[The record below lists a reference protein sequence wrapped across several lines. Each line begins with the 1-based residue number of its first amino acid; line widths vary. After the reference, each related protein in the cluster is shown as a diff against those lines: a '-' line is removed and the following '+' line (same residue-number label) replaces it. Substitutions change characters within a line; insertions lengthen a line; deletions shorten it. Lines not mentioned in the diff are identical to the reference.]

1 MKMKM
6 KKQAFTLIELLV
18 VIAIIA
24 ILAAML
30 LPALNQARAKARATQ
45 CVSIEKQM
53 GTAELMYSNDNG
65 GYITSIDCGS
75 NTKSRWF
82 IKLANYAPGLFY
94 RKISGVKKAA
104 TPLCA
109 ESPSENGQDFTGG
122 WGLESGAYNNNNTY
136 RGGYAK
142 HGDSGYSTVRYLK
155 TGRVRNPGHKISIY
169 EAYYTNALGMRWDYK
184 TDKYV
189 SGANKY
195 WDQLLGYHMAWQRHQ
210 GARNVM
216 NMLFVDGHVN
226 QVQFVASSGKI
237 NEVGPI
243 EYYIALEK

>member
-1 MKMKM
+1 M

-30 LPALNQARAKARATQ
+30 LPALNSARAKARATQ

-53 GTAELMYSNDNG
+53 GTAELMYSNDND

-82 IKLANYAPGLFY
+82 KKLAQYAPAIFM
-94 RKISGVKKAA
+94 RKLGTTRKEA
-104 TPLCA
+104 TPLCS
-109 ESPSENGQDFTGG
+109 ESPGENGRDFTGG
-122 WGLESGAYNNNNTY
+122 WGIGANYSTEATSGYN
-136 RGGYAK
+136 GGYAK
-142 HGDSGYSTVRYLK
+142 HGDAGYGTTVRYLK

-169 EAYYTNALGMRWDYK
+169 EGYYTNALGLRWDYN
-184 TDKYV
+184 TNKYV
-189 SGANKY
+189 SGANGY
-195 WDQLLGYHMAWQRHQ
+195 WDKVYGYHMAWQRHQ

-226 QVQFVASSGKI
+226 QVQFVPSAGKI
-237 NEVGPI
+237 GDVGPI
-243 EYYIALEK
+243 EYYVALEK